1 MTACDTNLETVLRA
15 ELAFIEK
22 GGYRHTAR
30 AAWRPQFMFQ
40 DSPICLNFDPLAD
53 RRSCSDCV
61 LIQFVPED
69 ARTRKVPCR
78 CIPLNE
84 REETVEAF
92 YSSGTQDELEAA
104 VKEWLK
110 TTIARLER
118 KRESLPSKDSQ
129 IQPSAKFTAGRG
141 C

>member
-1 MTACDTNLETVLRA
+1 MTAREVDLVRILKS

-53 RRSCSDCV
+53 RRPCSECV
-61 LIQFVPED
+61 LMQFVPED
-69 ARTRKVPCR
+69 ARARKIPCR
-78 CIPLNE
+78 YILLNE

-92 YSSGTQDELEAA
+92 YGSGTYEELEAA
-104 VKEWLK
+104 VKAWLK
-110 TTIARLER
+110 ATIARLEGER
-118 KRESLPSKDSQ
+118 VEGSPSTDSP
-129 IQPSAKFTAGRG
+129 ICAKAKFAAG
-141 C
+141 